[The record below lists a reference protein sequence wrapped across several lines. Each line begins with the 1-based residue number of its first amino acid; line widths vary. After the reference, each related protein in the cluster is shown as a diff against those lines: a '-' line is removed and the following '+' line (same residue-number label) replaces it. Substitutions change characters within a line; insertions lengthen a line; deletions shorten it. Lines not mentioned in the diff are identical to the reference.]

1 MEMFKFSY
9 NSLLPF
15 LNSKDEVI
23 VFTGIDIGKQSGF
36 TTKSLIIEQKF
47 NSTLDILIKKLEVM
61 LDIPDSEE
69 CCVVDIDTE
78 FTNKPTFH
86 PEYPMFHQRET
97 KMHMYL
103 DSHFSENTK
112 KPDSQSCL
120 DQLENFTKQ
129 ELDVTQYYWREYYV
143 YNTGMIYLP
152 IKNRKIMI
160 NQAISMINY
169 INSDSFPRYRQ
180 RKNFNRL
187 DEQTAI
193 SFIANLHYG
202 YGKNTDIKTASH
214 FLNHYWLQKDKN
226 KIWWN

>member
-23 VFTGIDIGKQSGF
+23 VFTDMDIGKQSGF

-47 NSTLDILIKKLEVM
+47 NSALDIMIKKLEVM

-69 CCVVDIDTE
+69 CCLVDIDTE

-86 PEYPMFHQRET
+86 PEYPMFHKREP
-97 KMHMYL
+97 KMHPCL
-103 DSHFSENTK
+103 NSIFSENK
-112 KPDSQSCL
+112 KRTDSQASL
-120 DQLENFTKQ
+120 DQLEKFTQQ
-129 ELDVTQYYWREYYV
+129 ELNITQYYWKEYRV
-143 YNTGMIYLP
+143 YNAGFIYLP
-152 IKNRKIMI
+152 KKNRKIMI

-187 DEQTAI
+187 DEQMAI
-193 SFIANLHYG
+193 SFIANLYYG

-214 FLNHYWLQKDKN
+214 FLNHYWQQKAKN